1 MIVPPEERIWK
12 DIVSRHPALAAM
24 RDPVFSAFQCLKHCI
39 LTQGTLLL
47 CGNGGS
53 AADADHWAGELL
65 KGFASRRPLTAQERV
80 RLPEPLAA
88 KLQSGIRAIPLC
100 GFPAFTSAFANDV
113 DPELTFAQLV
123 HTLGRPGDVL
133 IGLSTSGN
141 SKNVLHAA
149 AASHARF
156 MKVLGITGEDGG
168 NLKGHSD
175 IWIGVPARSTPAV
188 QELHLPIY
196 HGLSLML
203 EEAWEIARKPSGN

>member
-1 MIVPPEERIWK
+1 M
-12 DIVSRHPALAAM
+12 LA
-24 RDPVFSAFQCLKHCI
+24 
-39 LTQGTLLL
+39 QGTLLL

-65 KGFASRRPLTAQERV
+65 KGFASRRPLAAAERA

-100 GFPAFTSAFANDV
+100 GFPALTSAFANDV
-113 DPELTFAQLV
+113 DPDLTFAQLV

-133 IGLSTSGN
+133 IGLSTSGD

-149 AASHARF
+149 TAARARS
-156 MKVLGITGEDGG
+156 MKVLGMTGQGG
-168 NLKGHSD
+168 GALKGLSD

-203 EEAWEIARKPSGN
+203 EEAWDNARKATGVEMS

>member
-1 MIVPPEERIWK
+1 MNFTPEERIWIE
-12 DIVSRHPALAAM
+12 IVSRHPTLEAM
-24 RDPVFSAFQCLKHCI
+24 RGPVFSAFHCLKDCI
-39 LTQGTLLL
+39 LAQGTLLL

-65 KGFASRRPLTAQERV
+65 KGFASRRPLTAQENAQ
-80 RLPEPLAA
+80 LPEPLAS

-100 GFPAFTSAFANDV
+100 GFPALSSAFANDV

-149 AASHARF
+149 AAARARS
-156 MKVLGITGEDGG
+156 MKVLGMTGKDGG
-168 NLKGHSD
+168 ALKNLSD
-175 IWIGVPARSTPAV
+175 IWIGVPASSTPAV

-203 EEAWEIARKPSGN
+203 EEAWENSRTGTIT